1 MNYNSAP
8 SELKITDIRF
18 ADIDGTPKHCPLMK
32 IYTNQGIIGY
42 GEVRDA
48 SSRTYAAMLKS
59 RLVGE
64 NPCNVEKLFRRI
76 KQFGF
81 HSRQGGGVSGIE
93 VALWDLAGK
102 AYGVPVCQLI
112 GGRYRDRIRIYCDPD
127 VEGRHT
133 GREMGLALKKRMEM
147 GFTFLK
153 MDLGIGLLME
163 EPGAL
168 TAPIG
173 FLEEMRSHAASAI
186 NAARGSLELRE
197 TAGRAYEIATI
208 AHPFTGIRITPKGMD
223 LLEDYVAQV
232 REEIGYEIPL
242 AIDHFGHVCVEDCI
256 RFAKRMEVYNIAW
269 MEDPVP
275 WQYTNQY
282 VRLANS
288 TSIPIATGEDIYLK
302 EGFEPLI
309 RSGGVSVVHPDV
321 LTAGGI
327 LETKKIGEFAYENGV
342 AVAVHMAESPIGCMA
357 AIHAA
362 AAMPQLL
369 AVEFHSADVPWWNE
383 LVKGLPNPIVQ
394 NGFIE
399 VPTGPGLGIE
409 ALNEKLIGQHLHKAV
424 PGQWEPTEAWNME
437 WSNDRLWS

>member
-1 MNYNSAP
+1 
-8 SELKITDIRF
+8 
-18 ADIDGTPKHCPLMK
+18 
-32 IYTNQGIIGY
+32 
-42 GEVRDA
+42 
-48 SSRTYAAMLKS
+48 
-59 RLVGE
+59 
-64 NPCNVEKLFRRI
+64 
-76 KQFGF
+76 
-81 HSRQGGGVSGIE
+81 
-93 VALWDLAGK
+93 
-102 AYGVPVCQLI
+102 
-112 GGRYRDRIRIYCDPD
+112 
-127 VEGRHT
+127 
-133 GREMGLALKKRMEM
+133 
-147 GFTFLK
+147 

-309 RSGGVSVVHPDV
+309 R
-321 LTAGGI
+321 
-327 LETKKIGEFAYENGV
+327 
-342 AVAVHMAESPIGCMA
+342 
-357 AIHAA
+357 
-362 AAMPQLL
+362 
-369 AVEFHSADVPWWNE
+369 
-383 LVKGLPNPIVQ
+383 
-394 NGFIE
+394 
-399 VPTGPGLGIE
+399 
-409 ALNEKLIGQHLHKAV
+409 
-424 PGQWEPTEAWNME
+424 
-437 WSNDRLWS
+437 